1 MHCFAL
7 DYASQRATTLNT
19 AHTLAML
26 PDMRTYYV
34 YILASRSKALYIG
47 VTKDLNR
54 RVWEHKQKTK
64 GHTSKYNITQL
75 VYFEEYGDPMSAIR
89 REKQIKAWRRESG

>member
-1 MHCFAL
+1 
-7 DYASQRATTLNT
+7 
-19 AHTLAML
+19 ML
-26 PDMRTYYV
+26 PSMRTYYV
-34 YILASRSKALYIG
+34 YILASRSKALYTG
-47 VTKDLNR
+47 VTNDLNR

-89 REKQIKAWRRESG
+89 REKQIKAWRREKRVNLVKSMNPGWKDLSAEWYK